1 MQITMKDIMKNMV
14 LSCLTA
20 FFPLCMY
27 GQYIAPVVSYTNE
40 KGEEA
45 VMEPGEAYTG
55 SAPLTARFTAN
66 PSEDDG
72 WTSYYEWR
80 FSMEGADEPYLIRY
94 EQDTEYTFNQAGVH
108 KIVCYAVFTRGNER
122 VEYTQDYWEYDSN
135 PISFTISQSRL
146 EMPNIFTPNGDNQ
159 NDTYHAKDNYQS
171 IVEFRAIIFNRWG
184 KKLYEWND
192 PAGSWDGK
200 YNGQD
205 MPQGV
210 YYVLVNARGA
220 DGRKFVIKRDVNL
233 IRDYSAES
241 SRVPS
246 N

>member
-1 MQITMKDIMKNMV
+1 
-14 LSCLTA
+14 
-20 FFPLCMY
+20 
-27 GQYIAPVVSYTNE
+27 
-40 KGEEA
+40 
-45 VMEPGEAYTG
+45 
-55 SAPLTARFTAN
+55 
-66 PSEDDG
+66 
-72 WTSYYEWR
+72 
-80 FSMEGADEPYLIRY
+80 
-94 EQDTEYTFNQAGVH
+94 
-108 KIVCYAVFTRGNER
+108 
-122 VEYTQDYWEYDSN
+122 
-135 PISFTISQSRL
+135 
-146 EMPNIFTPNGDNQ
+146 MPNIFTPNGDGR

-184 KKLYEWND
+184 KKLYEWHD

-233 IRDYSAES
+233 IRDYNAES
-241 SRVPS
+241 SRTPS